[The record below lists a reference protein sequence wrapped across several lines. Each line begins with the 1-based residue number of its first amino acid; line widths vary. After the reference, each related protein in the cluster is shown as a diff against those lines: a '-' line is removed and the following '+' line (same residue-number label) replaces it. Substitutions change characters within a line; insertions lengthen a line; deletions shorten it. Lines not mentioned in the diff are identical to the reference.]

1 MKRPHL
7 GNSNVNLQGFMQ
19 NGNAVSMALT
29 GWINAPKERENDPSV
44 QSAIEQI
51 AGIMQQHNLSIGL
64 QVSARSGDDPK
75 QWPRLGSWRLFTNKP
90 RDNRQQYNQAPARQY
105 NQAPASSTGDFLND
119 EIQF

>member
-29 GWINAPKERENDPSV
+29 GWINAPKERESDPSV

-75 QWPRLGSWRLFTNKP
+75 QWPRLGSWRLFPNKP
-90 RDNRQQYNQAPARQY
+90 RENRPQYNQAPAQQY
-105 NQAPASSTGDFLND
+105 NQTPAASTGDFLND